1 MHKIFAKNI
10 DLEWLTKQIAHFF
23 EGRKFEDITAVQNA
37 AGYQI
42 VAGDSQKYKIKSDL
56 KVDIRKQ
63 AEGFSVSLELAKEV
77 KKFNYPV
84 MLATFFGGGYFF
96 LKDLKSDESW
106 RKIEREFWQ
115 EVGTTV
121 MRAEEAS
128 NPNQAEKH

>member
-1 MHKIFAKNI
+1 MQRTYAKNI
-10 DLEWLTKQIAHFF
+10 DLEWFTRQMADFF
-23 EGRKFEDITAVQNA
+23 DARKFEEITAMRNA

-42 VAGDSQKYKIKSDL
+42 IAGDSQKYKIKSDL
-56 KVDIRKQ
+56 KVDIRKE

-96 LKDLKSDESW
+96 LKDLKSDETW

-115 EVGTTV
+115 MVGMTV
-121 MRAEEAS
+121 MNAEEAS
-128 NPNQAEKH
+128 NPPI

>member
-1 MHKIFAKNI
+1 VQRTYAKNI
-10 DLEWLTKQIAHFF
+10 DLEWFTRQMADFF
-23 EGRKFEDITAVQNA
+23 DARKFEEITAMRNA

-42 VAGDSQKYKIKSDL
+42 IAGDSQKYKIKSDL
-56 KVDIRKQ
+56 KVDIRKE

-96 LKDLKSDESW
+96 LKDLKSDETW

-115 EVGTTV
+115 MVGMTV
-121 MRAEEAS
+121 MNAEEAS
-128 NPNQAEKH
+128 NPPI